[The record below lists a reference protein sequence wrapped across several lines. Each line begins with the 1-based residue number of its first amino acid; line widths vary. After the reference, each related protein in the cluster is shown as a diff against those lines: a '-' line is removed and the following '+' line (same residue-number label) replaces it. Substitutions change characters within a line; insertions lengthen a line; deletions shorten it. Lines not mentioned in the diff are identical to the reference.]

1 MVQLH
6 ILEAVLELFFL
17 ACPAANKRHKLQLI
31 NRAVPNLAVTTF
43 LVGGSPL
50 HPSFLFSSLHAVGR
64 LEKLGARMNMLIWAL
79 IWPWSA
85 LALLECI
92 S

>member
-6 ILEAVLELFFL
+6 ILEAVLEFFFL
-17 ACPAANKRHKLQLI
+17 ACPAANKRHKRQLI

-50 HPSFLFSSLHAVGR
+50 APLLPLQFPPLGGPTGKNWARGR
-64 LEKLGARMNMLIWAL
+64 T
-79 IWPWSA
+79 
-85 LALLECI
+85 C
-92 S
+92 